1 MSANKNRKRKRVNN
15 CNITQVIK
23 TVVAAE
29 LGVKVTDV
37 NNHTDLDY
45 FAAMNTTFDLQHR
58 YPDIS
63 FPEPVQIPVEHEHPG
78 QAQRADAADGIG
90 NEGDDRQQ
98 QDIDEHDYSLSPF

>member
-23 TVVAAE
+23 NVVAAE

-63 FPEPVQIPVEHEHPG
+63 FPEDKFDKYCRVGTLRNYVVS
-78 QAQRADAADGIG
+78 R
-90 NEGDDRQQ
+90 
-98 QDIDEHDYSLSPF
+98 LTKVK